1 MVMSRTEEKL
11 SLELNLVLPE
21 ENGQCPRCAERL
33 GEALSGQRGIEKA
46 HLRQEGE
53 RTLLCLHYDPNLASL
68 KTVKKLAEEAGSLIS
83 ERYRHE
89 TLRVRGMDCTDC
101 AKSLEH
107 ILSRHPGVI
116 DVSASYAA
124 ERMRVEY
131 DSAEISHK
139 EIVRRVE
146 WMGYKVEEGKKE
158 GRFQSNRELVFALL
172 AGLFLAA
179 GFLAERSAAFS
190 TQTVTGIYLLSY
202 LAGGYDATRHAV
214 KAAVHARFDIDFL
227 MVVAALGAALV
238 GQEAEG
244 ALLLFLF
251 SLGHSLEHFAMG
263 RARKA
268 IEALGEISPKT
279 ARVVREGREMEL
291 SADELE
297 RGDVVIVRPG
307 ERIPID
313 GLVLMGISSVD
324 QSPITGE
331 SLPQDKSPGD
341 PVYAGTVNGEGSL
354 EIEVTKL
361 SRDSTLARV
370 VQMVEDAQVQKSPTQ
385 RFTERI
391 ERTFVPLVLA
401 GVVLLIV
408 VPPVAGLL
416 PLEVAFIRAMTILVA
431 ASPCALAISTPSA
444 VLSGIAQAARHG
456 VLIKGGVHLENL
468 GSVKAI
474 AFDKT
479 GTLTLGRPEVTDAIP
494 AGGTDEDDLLKI
506 AGAAESRSGHP
517 LAEAVLRAARNRGLD
532 LPAAGDLQS
541 IPGMGV
547 KADLGGEEV
556 LIGNLKLF
564 EGDEADTDPL
574 FEAILSEAE
583 NLEEQGKTT
592 MVVRKSGRFLGVI
605 GFSDR
610 PRPEAASALKRLKD
624 LGIESLVM
632 ITGDN
637 ERVASAVA
645 AEVGVTEQI
654 SSLLPEEKVSA
665 VEDLLRKYSSVA
677 MVGDGVNDAPAL
689 VQATVGIAMGAGGT
703 DVALETAD
711 VALMSDDLSRLP
723 FAVALSRKSRK
734 IIRQNLAIALGVI
747 ALLIP
752 LALSGLAGIGLAIV
766 LHEGSTLL
774 VVANALRLLRFRP
787 E

>member
-1 MVMSRTEEKL
+1 MMMSRTEEKL
-11 SLELNLVLPE
+11 SIELSLILPE
-21 ENGQCPRCAERL
+21 ENGQCPQCAERL
-33 GEALSGQRGIEKA
+33 GEALSGHRGIEKA
-46 HLRQEGE
+46 HIRQEGD
-53 RTLLCLHYDPNLASL
+53 RILLCLHYDPNLASL
-68 KTVKKLAEEAGSLIS
+68 KTVKRLAEEAGSQIS

-107 ILSRHPGVI
+107 ILSRLPGVI

-139 EIVRRVE
+139 EILRRVE
-146 WMGYKVEEGKKE
+146 WMGYKVDEEMKE
-158 GRFQSNRELVFALL
+158 GRFQSHREVIFAIL

-179 GFLAERSAAFS
+179 GFLAGGSGVATA
-190 TQTVTGIYLLSY
+190 QMVTGLYLLAY
-202 LAGGYDATRHAV
+202 LAGGYDATRHAF

-238 GQEAEG
+238 GQVAEG

-251 SLGHSLEHFAMG
+251 SLGHSLEHYAMG

-268 IEALGEISPKT
+268 IEALGEISPKS
-279 ARVVREGREMEL
+279 ARLRRDGVELDLPVEVV
-291 SADELE
+291 E

-313 GLVLMGISSVD
+313 GLVLTGNSTVD

-331 SLPQDKSPGD
+331 SLPQEKSPGD
-341 PVYAGTVNGEGSL
+341 AVYAGTVNGPGSM

-361 SRDSTLARV
+361 SKDSTLARV
-370 VQMVEDAQVQKSPTQ
+370 VQMVEEAQVQKSPSQ
-385 RFTERI
+385 RLTDRI

-401 GVVLLIV
+401 GVFLLIV
-408 VPPVAGLL
+408 VPPVVGIL
-416 PLEVAFIRAMTILVA
+416 PWKVAFIRAMTILVA

-479 GTLTLGRPEVTDAIP
+479 GTLTLGQLEVTDAIP
-494 AGGTDEDDLLKI
+494 IGETDEDDLLRI

-517 LAEAVLRAARNRGLD
+517 LAEAVLRTARDRGLD
-532 LPAAGDLQS
+532 LPAVGDLQS
-541 IPGMGV
+541 IPGKGV
-547 KADLGGEEV
+547 KADLGGEIV
-556 LIGNLKLF
+556 QIGNLKLF
-564 EGDEADTDPL
+564 EGEGDDDPL
-574 FEAILSEAE
+574 FNEVASWAD

-592 MVVRKSGRFLGVI
+592 MVMRKGGRFLGLI

-610 PRPEAASALKRLKD
+610 PRPEAASALNSLKD

-637 ERVASAVA
+637 ERVASAIA
-645 AEVGVTEQI
+645 AEVGVTDQM

-665 VEDLLRKYSSVA
+665 VEELLRKYSSVA
-677 MVGDGVNDAPAL
+677 MIGDGVNDAPAL
-689 VQATVGIAMGAGGT
+689 VRATVGIAMGTGGT

-711 VALMSDDLSRLP
+711 VALISDDLSRLP
-723 FAVALSRKSRK
+723 FAVALGMQSRR
-734 IIRQNLAIALGVI
+734 IIRQNLAVSLGVI
-747 ALLIP
+747 ALLLP
-752 LALSGLAGIGLAIV
+752 LALSGLAGIAFAIV

-774 VVANALRLLRFRP
+774 VVANALRLLRFGP

>member
-1 MVMSRTEEKL
+1 MTRTEERL
-11 SLELNLVLPE
+11 SLELPVILPE
-21 ENGQCPRCAERL
+21 ERGQCPRCADRL
-33 GEALSGQRGIEKA
+33 VEALSEQRGIERV
-46 HLRQEGE
+46 HLRHEGE
-53 RTLLCLHYDPNLASL
+53 RYLLCLHYDPNLASL
-68 KTVKKLAEEAGSLIS
+68 EKVRRLAEETGLAVS

-89 TLRVRGMDCTDC
+89 TLRVRGMDCADC

-107 ILSRHPGVI
+107 ILSRLPGII

-124 ERMRVEY
+124 ERVRVEY
-131 DSAEISHK
+131 DSAETSHR
-139 EIVRRVE
+139 EIVRRLG
-146 WMGYKVEEGKKE
+146 WIGYEVEEEEKE
-158 GRFQSNRELVFALL
+158 GGLRRHWKLAFSLL

-179 GFLAERSAAFS
+179 GFLADRLAAFS
-190 TQTVTGIYLLSY
+190 AQTVAAIYLLSY

-214 KAAVHARFDIDFL
+214 KAAVHARFEVDFL
-227 MVVAALGAALV
+227 MVVAALGAAMV
-238 GQEAEG
+238 GQLAEG

-251 SLGHSLEHFAMG
+251 SLGHSLEHYAMG
-263 RARKA
+263 RARRA
-268 IEALGEISPKT
+268 IESLGEISPKT
-279 ARVVREGREMEL
+279 ARLRRNGVEVDLAVE
-291 SADELE
+291 DLE
-297 RGDVVIVRPG
+297 RGDVVVVRPG
-307 ERIPID
+307 ERIPVD
-313 GLVLMGISSVD
+313 GLVLMGTSSVD

-331 SLPQDKSPGD
+331 SLPQEKSSGD
-341 PVYAGTVNGEGSL
+341 RVFAGTINGPGSM

-361 SRDSTLARV
+361 SKDSTLARV
-370 VQMVEDAQVQKSPTQ
+370 VSMVEEAQVQKSPTQ
-385 RFTERI
+385 RLTDRI

-401 GVVLLIV
+401 GVFLLIV
-408 VPPVAGLL
+408 VPSVLGVL
-416 PLEVAFIRAMTILVA
+416 PFKVAFIRAMTILVA

-474 AFDKT
+474 GFDKT
-479 GTLTLGRPEVTDAIP
+479 GTLTLGQLEVTDIIP
-494 AGGTDEDDLLKI
+494 IGETDEDDLLRI

-517 LAEAVLRAARNRGLD
+517 LAEAVLRTARYRGLD
-532 LPAAGDLQS
+532 LPEAGVLQS
-541 IPGMGV
+541 IPGKGV

-564 EGDEADTDPL
+564 VGDETKVDPL
-574 FEAILSEAE
+574 FDRVLSEAE
-583 NLEEQGKTT
+583 NLEEKGKTT
-592 MVVRKSGRFLGVI
+592 MIVKKGVHFLGVI

-610 PRPEAASALKRLKD
+610 PRPEAATALERLKE
-624 LGIESLVM
+624 LGIEALVM

-637 ERVASAVA
+637 ERIA
-645 AEVGVTEQI
+645 AAIATEVGTTDQI

-665 VEDLLRKYSSVA
+665 VDELLQKHGSVA

-689 VQATVGIAMGAGGT
+689 VRATVGIAMGAGGT

-711 VALMSDDLSRLP
+711 VALISDDLSRLP

-734 IIRQNLAIALGVI
+734 IIRENLAISLSVI

>member
-1 MVMSRTEEKL
+1 MSRTEEKL
-11 SLELNLVLPE
+11 SLELSLILPE
-21 ENGQCPRCAERL
+21 DNGQCPRCAERL
-33 GEALSGQRGIEKA
+33 GELLSRQRGIEKA
-46 HLRQEGE
+46 HFRQEGE
-53 RTLLCLHYDPNLASL
+53 KTLLCLHYDPNLASL
-68 KTVKKLAEEAGSLIS
+68 KTVKRLAGEAGSQIS

-101 AKSLEH
+101 AASLEH
-107 ILSRHPGVI
+107 ILSRLSGVV
-116 DVSASYAA
+116 DVSVNYAA

-146 WMGYKVEEGKKE
+146 WMGYEVEEGKKE
-158 GRFQSNRELVFALL
+158 GRFRHNREILFALL
-172 AGLFLAA
+172 AGLFLTT
-179 GFLAERSAAFS
+179 GFLAERSGSFS
-190 TQTVTGIYLLSY
+190 TQTVIGIYLFAY

-238 GQEAEG
+238 GRQAEG

-251 SLGHSLEHFAMG
+251 SLGHSLEHYAMG
-263 RARKA
+263 RARRA

-279 ARVVREGREMEL
+279 AMVKRDGVEMEL
-291 SADELE
+291 SVDELE

-313 GLVLMGISSVD
+313 GLILMGMSSVD

-331 SLPQDKSPGD
+331 SLPQEKSPGD

-354 EIEVTKL
+354 DIKVTKL

-370 VQMVEDAQVQKSPTQ
+370 VQMVEEAQVQKSPTQ
-385 RFTERI
+385 RFAERI
-391 ERTFVPLVLA
+391 ERVFVPLVLA

-408 VPPVAGLL
+408 IPPVAGLL
-416 PLEVAFIRAMTILVA
+416 PLKVAFIRSMTILVA

-479 GTLTLGRPEVTDAIP
+479 GTLTLGRPEVTDVIP
-494 AGGTDEDDLLKI
+494 TGGTGKDELLKI

-517 LAEAVLRAARNRGLD
+517 LAEAILRAARDRGLD
-532 LPAAGDLQS
+532 LPAVVDLQS
-541 IPGMGV
+541 IPGKGV
-547 KADLGGEEV
+547 RADLGGKEV

-564 EGDEADTDPL
+564 DGEVAKTDTL
-574 FEAILSEAE
+574 FESVLSEAE

-592 MVVRKSGRFLGVI
+592 MVVRKGGRFLGVI

-610 PRPEAASALKRLKD
+610 PRPEAASALERLKD
-624 LGIESLVM
+624 IGIESLVM

-637 ERVASAVA
+637 ERVASAIA

-665 VEDLLRKYSSVA
+665 VEELLQKHGSVA

-689 VQATVGIAMGAGGT
+689 VRATVGIAMGAGGT

-711 VALMSDDLSRLP
+711 VALMSDDLSKLP
-723 FAVALSRKSRK
+723 FAVALSRRSRR
-734 IIRQNLAIALGVI
+734 IIGQNLTISLGVI

-752 LALSGLAGIGLAIV
+752 LALSGLAGIAFAIV

-774 VVANALRLLRFRP
+774 VVVNALRLLRFGP

>member
-1 MVMSRTEEKL
+1 MLMTRTEERL
-11 SLELNLVLPE
+11 SLELPVILPE
-21 ENGQCPRCAERL
+21 ERGQCPRCADRL
-33 GEALSGQRGIEKA
+33 VEALSEQRGIERV
-46 HLRQEGE
+46 HLRHEGE
-53 RTLLCLHYDPNLASL
+53 RDLLCLHYDPNLASL
-68 KTVKKLAEEAGSLIS
+68 EKVRRLAEETGLAVS

-89 TLRVRGMDCTDC
+89 TLRVRGMDCADC

-107 ILSRHPGVI
+107 ILSRLPGII

-124 ERMRVEY
+124 ERVRVEY
-131 DSAEISHK
+131 DSAETSHR
-139 EIVRRVE
+139 EIVRRLG
-146 WMGYKVEEGKKE
+146 WIGYEVEEEEKE
-158 GRFQSNRELVFALL
+158 GGLRRHWKLAFSLL

-179 GFLAERSAAFS
+179 GFLADRLAAFS
-190 TQTVTGIYLLSY
+190 AQTVAAIYLLSY

-214 KAAVHARFDIDFL
+214 KAAVHARFEVDFL
-227 MVVAALGAALV
+227 MVVAALGAAMV
-238 GQEAEG
+238 GQLAEG

-251 SLGHSLEHFAMG
+251 SLGHSLEHYAMG
-263 RARKA
+263 RARRA
-268 IEALGEISPKT
+268 IEALAEISPKT
-279 ARVVREGREMEL
+279 ARLRRDGVEVDLAVE
-291 SADELE
+291 DLE
-297 RGDVVIVRPG
+297 RGDVVVVRPG
-307 ERIPID
+307 ERIPVD
-313 GLVLMGISSVD
+313 GLVLMGTSTVNE
-324 QSPITGE
+324 SPITGE
-331 SLPQDKSPGD
+331 SLPQEKSAGD
-341 PVYAGTVNGEGSL
+341 QVFAGTVNGEGSL

-361 SRDSTLARV
+361 ARDSTLARV
-370 VQMVEDAQVQKSPTQ
+370 VSMVEEAQVQKAPSQ
-385 RFTERI
+385 RFAETI
-391 ERTFVPLVLA
+391 EGTFVPLVLA
-401 GVVLLIV
+401 GVVLMIV
-408 VPPVAGLL
+408 VPPAAGLL
-416 PLEVAFIRAMTILVA
+416 PWNEAFIRAMTILVA

-456 VLIKGGVHLENL
+456 VLIKGGVHLENM

-474 AFDKT
+474 GFDKT
-479 GTLTLGRPEVTDAIP
+479 GTLTLGQLDVTDIVP
-494 AGGTDEDDLLKI
+494 IGETDEDDLLRI

-517 LAEAVLRAARNRGLD
+517 LAEAVLRTARYRGLD
-532 LPAAGDLQS
+532 LPEVGFLQS
-541 IPGMGV
+541 IPGKGV

-564 EGDEADTDPL
+564 VGDETKVDPL
-574 FEAILSEAE
+574 FDRVLSEAE
-583 NLEEQGKTT
+583 NLEEKGKTT
-592 MVVRKSGRFLGVI
+592 MIVKKGGHFLGVI

-610 PRPEAASALKRLKD
+610 PRPEAATALERLKD
-624 LGIESLVM
+624 LGIEALVM

-637 ERVASAVA
+637 ERVAA
-645 AEVGVTEQI
+645 AIATEVGTTDQI

-665 VEDLLRKYSSVA
+665 VDELLQKHGSVA

-689 VQATVGIAMGAGGT
+689 VRATVGIAMGAGGT

-711 VALMSDDLSRLP
+711 VALISDDLSRLP

-734 IIRQNLAIALGVI
+734 IIRENLAISLSVI

>member
-1 MVMSRTEEKL
+1 MLMSRTEENL
-11 SLELNLVLPE
+11 SLELPLIFHE

-33 GEALSGQRGIEKA
+33 IEALSEQRGIEKA
-46 HLRQEGE
+46 HLRQEEE
-53 RTLLCLHYDPNLASL
+53 RTFLCLHYDPNLACL
-68 KTVKKLAEEAGSLIS
+68 KTVKRLAEEAGSQIS

-89 TLRVRGMDCTDC
+89 TFRVRGMDCTDC
-101 AKSLEH
+101 AASLEH
-107 ILSRHPGVI
+107 ILSRLSGVI
-116 DVSASYAA
+116 DVSVSYAA

-146 WMGYKVEEGKKE
+146 WMGYEVEERKKE
-158 GRFQSNRELVFALL
+158 GRFQSHRELLFALL
-172 AGLFLAA
+172 AGLFLTA
-179 GFLAERSAAFS
+179 GFLAERSGSFS
-190 TQTVTGIYLLSY
+190 TQTVIGIYLFAY

-227 MVVAALGAALV
+227 MVVAAFGAALV
-238 GQEAEG
+238 GQQAEG

-251 SLGHSLEHFAMG
+251 SLGHSLEHYAMG
-263 RARKA
+263 RARRA

-279 ARVVREGREMEL
+279 AMVRRDGVEMEL
-291 SADELE
+291 PVDELE

-313 GLVLMGISSVD
+313 GLVLTGMSSVD

-331 SLPQDKSPGD
+331 SLPQEKSPGD

-354 EIEVTKL
+354 DIEVTKL

-370 VQMVEDAQVQKSPTQ
+370 VQMVEEAQVQKSPTQ
-385 RFTERI
+385 QFAERI
-391 ERTFVPLVLA
+391 ERVFVPLVLA

-408 VPPVAGLL
+408 VPPVVGIL
-416 PLEVAFIRAMTILVA
+416 PLKVAFIRAMTILVA

-468 GSVKAI
+468 GSVKAM

-479 GTLTLGRPEVTDAIP
+479 GTLTLGRPEVTDTIP
-494 AGGTDEDDLLKI
+494 VGGTDEDDLLRI

-517 LAEAVLRAARNRGLD
+517 LAEAVLRAARNRGLN
-532 LPAAGDLQS
+532 LPAVRDLLS
-541 IPGMGV
+541 IPGKGV
-547 KADLGGEEV
+547 KADLSGEEV

-564 EGDEADTDPL
+564 EGEVFKADPL
-574 FEAILSEAE
+574 FESVLSEAE
-583 NLEEQGKTT
+583 NLEEQGKTI
-592 MVVRKSGRFLGVI
+592 MVVRKGGGFLGVI

-624 LGIESLVM
+624 IGIESLVM

-637 ERVASAVA
+637 ERVASAIA

-654 SSLLPEEKVSA
+654 SSLLPEEKVYA
-665 VEDLLRKYSSVA
+665 VEDLLRKRGSVA
-677 MVGDGVNDAPAL
+677 MVGDGVNDAPAM
-689 VQATVGIAMGAGGT
+689 VRATVGIAMGAGGT

-711 VALMSDDLSRLP
+711 VALMSDDLSKLP
-723 FAVALSRKSRK
+723 FAVGLSRRSRK
-734 IIRQNLAIALGVI
+734 IIRQNLAISLGVI
-747 ALLIP
+747 ALLVP
-752 LALSGLAGIGLAIV
+752 LALSGLAGISLAIV

-774 VVANALRLLRFRP
+774 VVLNALRLLRFGP

>member
-752 LALSGLAGIGLAIV
+752 LALSGLARIGLAIV

>member
-21 ENGQCPRCAERL
+21 KNGQCPRCAERL

-251 SLGHSLEHFAMG
+251 SLGHSLEHFAMD